1 MDYNKIAQEIISEL
15 KSSHYVTDI
24 QIAQRLG
31 ISRQA
36 YARRRESNTLT
47 TDDITSLSAWLVT
60 AFGGGFYIDK
70 FFNHTRSTEK

>member
-1 MDYNKIAQEIISEL
+1 MDYNKIAQDIISEL
-15 KSSHYVTDI
+15 KNNHHVTDI

-36 YARRRESNTLT
+36 YTRRRDSDALT
-47 TDDITSLSAWLVT
+47 TDDITSLSAWLIT

-70 FFNHTRSTEK
+70 FFNHTRSN